1 VRECTHGHG
10 PFEGRSCKVCDRERV
25 AKVRQAAAAER
36 THCGRGH
43 LYQPGTWRILSYP
56 GKFGNTVEI
65 KSCILCARAAAKKA
79 CEAAAASKNDARA
92 KRTYPGKVNTRRV
105 GMRERISAIH
115 LEILDACD
123 RMDLMTAAERA
134 EWRAKEA
141 GLRQEADLLQV
152 QLDTGNSATQRAKRL
167 RAKGLPVA

>member
-1 VRECTHGHG
+1 MSDCPKGHG
-10 PFEGRSCKVCDRERV
+10 PKEPGKRCKVCEMERFR
-25 AKVRQAAAAER
+25 KDRQAKKER
-36 THCGRGH
+36 YEAGTHCRAGH
-43 LYQPGTWRILSYP
+43 PYREGSWRQV
-56 GKFGNTVEI
+56 TVGAATLRD
-65 KSCILCARAAAKKA
+65 CLLCRAIANR
-79 CEAAAASKNDARA
+79 KNRHPTGAA

-115 LEILDACD
+115 IEILAACD

-134 EWRAKEA
+134 EWRATEA
-141 GLRQEADLLQV
+141 ELRQEADLLQV